1 MNFRCKNTTFKV
13 CIQMNAMIFVQLLF
27 LLYLPKI
34 NSTSMK
40 FLSSIVIVLGF
51 CFGTAIFHSSSASA
65 QSFEDR
71 RVQYFDSAT
80 ANPNGNSAVIQ
91 AYLNQ
96 PVTQQYLDDIY
107 AVMETRSTID
117 FAIVQ
122 LVRVM
127 FLGDGLYDSQIM
139 PNLNLVPYWV
149 NYGDTL
155 RGYWSENH
163 MIMWMSSDWLI
174 HQRTDRPIDATLE
187 QRLRHYLQ
195 VKIDYGFYE
204 YMSSTYAPF
213 CLSGLLNLADFAENV
228 EIKELATQAAKR
240 LLSEIVIPTN
250 DKGVFF
256 PSAGR
261 NYAEKYINPYGQN
274 HSSLVYLLTGL
285 GPAPSNAS
293 HSGGFLSTSTVDFS
307 DVSASWVS
315 SVDTILSIGHTLQ
328 EGFAINAQLA
338 QVDKV
343 MMQWSSG
350 AYFHP
355 EVVSQTVQLLVDS
368 NMWLHVD
375 FELLQPLSGL
385 PQEQFP
391 TIATNLSVISTSSL
405 LTGQDVAVFKN
416 AGVVLTST
424 QDFHKGKVGFQQ
436 WPVVATVGT
445 TAVYPASGPVSPDWA
460 IRNRNN
466 ANEHLPYVEQSHN
479 VALVM
484 YRPLPVPELL
494 PFENKD
500 VALFLQDT
508 AFDEIVENG
517 NWLLGRNEENYIAV
531 RRSCVGE
538 IDGVMAC
545 ETNVGQTWVIIVGND
560 AMYESFSN
568 FQSLIS
574 QAQFEETWTADP
586 ITGDSTYFSSIGFDT
601 IAVDYAWGPELG
613 TVIPELDGQNS
624 ALLLYPNPA
633 TSAVTVSTPE
643 TNGTQSSLTV
653 YNALGQC
660 VYQTNL
666 GNTKGQHTIAMTE
679 WSGGLYHIILDQ
691 GVNRSHA
698 KLVKE

>member
-1 MNFRCKNTTFKV
+1 MIFGCKNTTNKV
-13 CIQMNAMIFVQLLF
+13 FNQKKSLIFTGLLF
-27 LLYLPKI
+27 LLHLPKI
-34 NSTSMK
+34 NSTSMRY
-40 FLSSIVIVLGF
+40 SSRLTIAFGF
-51 CFGTAIFHSSSASA
+51 CFSTAVFFSTLTIA

-71 RVQYFDSAT
+71 RIQYFDSAT
-80 ANPNGNSAVIQ
+80 ANPNGNSMVIQ

-107 AVMETRSTID
+107 VTMETRSTID

-127 FLGDGLYDSQIM
+127 FLGDGIYDDSIM
-139 PNLNLVPYWV
+139 SNLNLVPYWV

-174 HQRTDRPIDATLE
+174 HERIDRPIDATLE

-240 LLSEIVIPTN
+240 LLSEIIIPTN

-293 HSGGFLSTSTVDFS
+293 HSGGFLSTSSVDFS
-307 DVSASWVS
+307 DVSASWAPTI
-315 SVDTILSIGHTLQ
+315 DTVLSIGHTLQ
-328 EGFAINAQLA
+328 EGFAINAELA

-391 TIATNLSVISTSSL
+391 TVATNLNVISTSSL

-445 TAVYPASGPVSPDWA
+445 TAVYPASGPETPDWA

-500 VALFLQDT
+500 VSLFWQDT

-517 NWLLGRNEENYIAV
+517 NWLLGRNDENYVAV
-531 RRSCVGE
+531 RRSCIGK
-538 IDGVMAC
+538 IDGVRAC

-560 AMYESFSN
+560 AMYGSFSD
-568 FQSLIS
+568 FQNLIA
-574 QAQFEETWTADP
+574 QTQFEETWTADP
-586 ITGDSTYFSSIGFDT
+586 ITGDSTYFSSIAFDT

-613 TVIPELDGQNS
+613 TAIPELNGQNS
-624 ALLLYPNPA
+624 ALRLYPNPA
-633 TSAVTVSTPE
+633 TSVVTINIPE
-643 TNGTQSSLTV
+643 TNGTQSGLAV

-679 WSGGLYHIILDQ
+679 WSAGLYHIILDQ
-691 GVNRSHA
+691 GANRSHA

>member
-1 MNFRCKNTTFKV
+1 
-13 CIQMNAMIFVQLLF
+13 MIFVQLLF
-27 LLYLPKI
+27 LLHLPKI
-34 NSTSMK
+34 NFTSMK
-40 FLSSIVIVLGF
+40 ISIRLIVVSGVCAGLSILTNSI
-51 CFGTAIFHSSSASA
+51 AKA

-71 RVQYFDSAT
+71 KIQYFDSAT
-80 ANPNGNSAVIQ
+80 ANPNGNSMAIQ

-127 FLGDGLYDSQIM
+127 FLGDGVYDIPIM
-139 PNLNLVPYWV
+139 SNLNLVPYWV

-174 HQRTDRPIDATLE
+174 HERTDRPIDATLE

-195 VKIDYGFYE
+195 GKIDYGFYE
-204 YMSSTYAPF
+204 FMSSTYAPY
-213 CLSGLLNLADFAENV
+213 CLSGLLNLADFSENV

-240 LLSEIVIPTN
+240 LLGEMLIATN
-250 DKGVFF
+250 DRGVFF

-261 NYAEKYINPYGQN
+261 NYTEKYINPFGQN
-274 HSSLVYLLTGL
+274 HSSLIYLLTGL
-285 GPAPSNAS
+285 GPAPSSAS
-293 HSGGFLSTSTVDFS
+293 HSGGFLSTSTIDFS
-307 DVSASWVS
+307 DVTATWTANL
-315 SVDTILSIGHTLQ
+315 DTVLSIGHTLQ
-328 EGFAINAQLA
+328 EGFVINAPLS
-338 QVDKV
+338 QVDRV

-355 EVVSQTVQLLVDS
+355 EVVTSTAQLLVDS
-368 NMWLHVD
+368 NMWEHVD
-375 FELLQPLSGL
+375 FELLLPLSGI
-385 PQEQFP
+385 PVAQFP
-391 TIATNLSVISTSSL
+391 QVATNLSVVSTSSL
-405 LTGQDVAVFKN
+405 NTGQDVSVFKN
-416 AGVVLTST
+416 AGVVLTSVH
-424 QDFHKGKVGFQQ
+424 DFHKGKVGFQQ

-445 TAVYPASGPVSPDWA
+445 TAVYPASGPETPDWA

-500 VALFLQDT
+500 VSLFWQDT

-517 NWLLGRNEENYIAV
+517 NWLLGRNEENYVAV
-531 RRSCVGE
+531 RRSCIGE
-538 IDGVMAC
+538 IDGVRAC

-560 AMYESFSN
+560 VMYGSFSD
-568 FQSLIS
+568 FQNLIA
-574 QAQFEETWTADP
+574 QTQFEETWTADP
-586 ITGDSTYFSSIGFDT
+586 ITGDSTYFSSIAFDT

-613 TVIPELDGQNS
+613 TAVPELEGQNS
-624 ALLLYPNPA
+624 ELLLYPNPA
-633 TSAVTVSTPE
+633 TTLVTINIPE
-643 TNGTQSSLTV
+643 TNGTQSSLAV
-653 YNALGQC
+653 HNALGQC

-666 GNTKGQHTIAMTE
+666 GNTKGPHTIAMTE
-679 WSGGLYHIILDQ
+679 WSAGLYHIILDQ
-691 GVNRSHA
+691 GANRSHA
-698 KLVKE
+698 KLMKE